1 MTQSD
6 PVVPVAF
13 TAINGRDINVQRF
26 ILPSAEIRVSLKL
39 NDINCVRYVQDAANG
54 HGDSLFSNDESIL

>member
-39 NDINCVRYVQDAANG
+39 NDINRVRYVQDAANG